1 MSSKKKQ
8 AAQAAANAAKPAET
22 AKVDNTTKATTEKEN
37 KGTAKA
43 ETPAA
48 APAPQPKKKE
58 EKKTEAKTEKQP
70 AQKVADTQPKLKKDK
85 TPVVIAEEVD
95 ETTALGNKIGVP
107 LSNTGMDAIKRSST
121 DAKAQL
127 VTYGY
132 NRFINNEEFK
142 DKCPEAWK
150 HTAQVCD
157 VVWLLAMVDI
167 RNEVAALKSG
177 GQIVA
182 KIPED
187 QLMPLNEVAEMLGIT
202 LAAPKAIVGPQG
214 EKQLAIDFTSPDTIV
229 PEELNDKKAPV
240 QTVPDLDYGKVGTD
254 HEKICAALDYLMH
267 QNRDITVC
275 IDKTLEWYR
284 GLCMNNASSADAKL
298 ALDAKP
304 LNEWIDEI
312 FHLIPIAGLMK
323 GLGRSVYLYTK
334 QQGSPVS
341 AHSILHGKLPNWS
354 EEDIVSLLKVLI
366 QENYRYSL
374 EDKIDANGNVI
385 KTEKPKPTEDKAI
398 QSVVGSVGLEYV
410 DKLMADYT
418 RPVPENATDE
428 QLMEIKESRAAARK
442 IISLVRANYY
452 PGKVE
457 PTNEQIRFAIG
468 KIINVYRQ
476 PMDQIAEFEGPL
488 PTLVGEYPETP
499 KTEDKPAEEKKS

>member
-43 ETPAA
+43 ETPAT

-70 AQKVADTQPKLKKDK
+70 AQKVTDTQPKPKKDK

-107 LSNTGMDAIKRSST
+107 LSGTGMDAIKRSST

-214 EKQLAIDFTSPDTIV
+214 E
-229 PEELNDKKAPV
+229 N
-240 QTVPDLDYGKVGTD
+240 
-254 HEKICAALDYLMH
+254 
-267 QNRDITVC
+267 
-275 IDKTLEWYR
+275 
-284 GLCMNNASSADAKL
+284 
-298 ALDAKP
+298 
-304 LNEWIDEI
+304 
-312 FHLIPIAGLMK
+312 
-323 GLGRSVYLYTK
+323 
-334 QQGSPVS
+334 
-341 AHSILHGKLPNWS
+341 
-354 EEDIVSLLKVLI
+354 SLLL
-366 QENYRYSL
+366 
-374 EDKIDANGNVI
+374 
-385 KTEKPKPTEDKAI
+385 
-398 QSVVGSVGLEYV
+398 
-410 DKLMADYT
+410 
-418 RPVPENATDE
+418 
-428 QLMEIKESRAAARK
+428 
-442 IISLVRANYY
+442 ISLHRILLFLKN
-452 PGKVE
+452 
-457 PTNEQIRFAIG
+457 
-468 KIINVYRQ
+468 
-476 PMDQIAEFEGPL
+476 
-488 PTLVGEYPETP
+488 
-499 KTEDKPAEEKKS
+499 